1 MCDCWVCHL
10 FIYRSDGAIGK
21 TSLLISFAKGECPR
35 DHVPTGKIYYTIYKC
50 IVFENYTFSV
60 RLDNGEIV
68 NLNLWDTAG
77 QEDYDSVR
85 SLSYSNVNIFLVAF
99 SLVSSTSLENIQNK
113 WVSEIKNYS
122 PDAIRV
128 LVGTKKDLRDD
139 EDQVMQIRARGLD
152 NIVETEEGERVCKEL
167 KLNSY
172 YECSALTQEGLNEL
186 FEAAIKEAL
195 YGKKYININILL
207 LLIGKMNLIE

>member
-1 MCDCWVCHL
+1 M
-10 FIYRSDGAIGK
+10 SK
-21 TSLLISFAKGECPR
+21 
-35 DHVPTGKIYYTIYKC
+35 
-50 IVFENYTFSV
+50 
-60 RLDNGEIV
+60 
-68 NLNLWDTAG
+68 
-77 QEDYDSVR
+77 
-85 SLSYSNVNIFLVAF
+85 
-99 SLVSSTSLENIQNK
+99 TSLENIQNK

-195 YGKKYININILL
+195 YGKKYIYLL
-207 LLIGKMNLIE
+207 YIIIEKMNLIE

>member
-1 MCDCWVCHL
+1 M
-10 FIYRSDGAIGK
+10 
-21 TSLLISFAKGECPR
+21 
-35 DHVPTGKIYYTIYKC
+35 
-50 IVFENYTFSV
+50 FENYTFSV

>member
-1 MCDCWVCHL
+1 MCYSWVR
-10 FIYRSDGAIGK
+10 FIAIYISDGAIGK

-35 DHVPTGKIYYTIYKC
+35 DHVPTGKLSFNYYIY

-60 RLDNGEIV
+60 RLENGEIV

-99 SLVSSTSLENIQNK
+99 SLVSKTSLENIENK

-122 PDAIRV
+122 PNAIRV

-139 EDQVMQIRARGLD
+139 EDQVMQIKARGLD
-152 NIVETEEGERVCKEL
+152 DVVETEEGERVCKEL
-167 KLNSY
+167 KLNAY
-172 YECSALTQEGLNEL
+172 YECSALTQEGLTEL
-186 FEAAIKEAL
+186 FEGAIKEAL
-195 YGKKYININILL
+195 YGKKYIYNKLY
-207 LLIGKMNLIE
+207 